1 MRRRAFITLLGGTAV
16 AWPLAARAQQSAVP
30 VIGLL
35 GTQSAETNGT
45 RLRAFRQTLS
55 EAGYVEG
62 NNVTILYR
70 WAENQ
75 LDRMPA
81 LAAELARQKATV
93 ILAMA
98 EAAALAIKA
107 TATKI
112 PVIFLVSS
120 DPVELGLVPSVA
132 RPGGNW
138 TGINFVSNELIAKR
152 FGLLHEM
159 LPAAVRVAVL
169 VNPKGPTTDITL
181 KDADA
186 AARAMGLQ
194 IQVVR
199 AGTSREIDA
208 VFAGFG
214 AERPDALFIAGD
226 PFFSARRVQLA
237 NLASRYAIPMAS
249 NNREIT
255 DAGGLMSY
263 GANITDGWRQ
273 VGVYTARILKGAKP
287 ADLPV
292 LQASKFELI
301 INNQTARMLGV
312 TVPPSLLSTADEV
325 IE

>member
-1 MRRRAFITLLGGTAV
+1 MRRRDFISLIGGGAM
-16 AWPLAARAQQSAVP
+16 AWPLVARAQQKAMP

-35 GTQSAETNGT
+35 GTQSAEINAG
-45 RLRAFRQTLS
+45 RLRAFRQTLA

-62 NNVTILYR
+62 ENITVLYR

-75 LDRMPA
+75 LDRMPS
-81 LAAELARQKATV
+81 LAAELAHQEVAV

-98 EAAALAIKA
+98 EAAALAVKA

-120 DPVELGLVPSVA
+120 NPVDLGLVASVA
-132 RPGGNW
+132 RTGGNW
-138 TGINFVSNELIAKR
+138 TGIDFVSNELLAKR
-152 FGLLHEM
+152 LGLLHEM
-159 LPAAVRVAVL
+159 LPTAVRIAVL
-169 VNPKGPTTDITL
+169 VNPKSSATDTTLNDV
-181 KDADA
+181 DA

-194 IQVVR
+194 IQAVR
-199 AGTSREIDA
+199 AGTSLEIDA
-208 VFAGFG
+208 AFAGF
-214 AERPDALFIAGD
+214 ATERPDALFVAGD

-237 NLASRYAIPMAS
+237 NLASRYAIPLAS

-263 GANITDGWRQ
+263 GANITDAWRQ
-273 VGVYTARILKGAKP
+273 VGVYTARVLKGAKP

-312 TVPPSLLSTADEV
+312 TVTPSLLSTADEV

>member
-1 MRRRAFITLLGGTAV
+1 MRRREFITLVGTTAITWPRAV
-16 AWPLAARAQQSAVP
+16 GAQQPAVP
-30 VIGLL
+30 VIGFLF
-35 GTQSAETNGT
+35 SSSPDTNPD
-45 RLRAFRQTLS
+45 RLRGFQRGLKET
-55 EAGYVEG
+55 GYIEG
-62 NNVTILYR
+62 ENVAIVNR
-70 WAENQ
+70 PAESQ
-75 LDRMPA
+75 YDRLPA

-98 EAAALAIKA
+98 EAAALAIKV

>member
-1 MRRRAFITLLGGTAV
+1 MRRRDFIKVIAGSAA
-16 AWPLAARAQQSAVP
+16 AWPLAAGAQQPTMP
-30 VIGLL
+30 VIGFLF
-35 GTQSAETNGT
+35 SSSPDTNPD
-45 RLRAFRQTLS
+45 RLRGFQRGLKET
-55 EAGYVEG
+55 GYIEG
-62 NNVTILYR
+62 ENVAIVNR
-70 WAENQ
+70 PAESQ
-75 LDRMPA
+75 YDRLPA

-98 EAAALAIKA
+98 EAAALAIKV

>member
-1 MRRRAFITLLGGTAV
+1 M
-16 AWPLAARAQQSAVP
+16 P
-30 VIGLL
+30 VIGFLF
-35 GTQSAETNGT
+35 SSSPDTNPD
-45 RLRAFRQTLS
+45 RLRGFQRGLKET
-55 EAGYVEG
+55 GYIEG
-62 NNVTILYR
+62 ENVAIVNR
-70 WAENQ
+70 PAESQ
-75 LDRMPA
+75 YDRLPA

-98 EAAALAIKA
+98 EAAALAIKV

-255 DAGGLMSY
+255 DDGGLMSY

>member
-1 MRRRAFITLLGGTAV
+1 MRRRDFVKLIVGSTT
-16 AWPLAARAQQSAVP
+16 AWPLVAQAQQLPVP

-35 GTQSAETNGT
+35 GTQSAETNAG
-45 RLRAFRQTLS
+45 RVRAFRQALS

-62 NNVTILYR
+62 DNVTILYR

-75 LDRMPA
+75 LARLPA
-81 LAAELARQKATV
+81 LAADLVRQKVAV
-93 ILAMA
+93 IVAGA
-98 EAAALAIKA
+98 EASALAVKP
-107 TATKI
+107 TATTI
-112 PVIFLVSS
+112 PVIFIVSS
-120 DPVELGLVPSVA
+120 DPVELGLVASVA

-138 TGINFVSNELIAKR
+138 TGINFVSSELIAKR

-169 VNPKGPTTDITL
+169 VNPNGPQTDATL

-194 IQVVR
+194 IQAVR
-199 AGTSREIDA
+199 AGTSHEIDA
-208 VFAGFG
+208 AFARF
-214 AERPDALFIAGD
+214 ANERPDALFVGGD
-226 PFFSARRVQLA
+226 PFFSARHVQLA
-237 NLASRYAIPMAS
+237 NLASRYAIPLAS

-263 GANITDGWRQ
+263 GADITDAWRQ
-273 VGVYTARILKGAKP
+273 VGVYTGRVLQGAKP

-301 INNQTARMLGV
+301 VNNQTARMLGV
-312 TVPPSLLSTADEV
+312 IVPPSLLSTADEV

>member
-1 MRRRAFITLLGGTAV
+1 MRRREFITLVGSVAV
-16 AWPLAARAQQSAVP
+16 WPLTARAQQSAVP

-120 DPVELGLVPSVA
+120 DPVEKNDGDF
-132 RPGGNW
+132 RGGC
-138 TGINFVSNELIAKR
+138 F
-152 FGLLHEM
+152 
-159 LPAAVRVAVL
+159 
-169 VNPKGPTTDITL
+169 D
-181 KDADA
+181 
-186 AARAMGLQ
+186 
-194 IQVVR
+194 
-199 AGTSREIDA
+199 
-208 VFAGFG
+208 
-214 AERPDALFIAGD
+214 
-226 PFFSARRVQLA
+226 
-237 NLASRYAIPMAS
+237 
-249 NNREIT
+249 
-255 DAGGLMSY
+255 
-263 GANITDGWRQ
+263 
-273 VGVYTARILKGAKP
+273 
-287 ADLPV
+287 
-292 LQASKFELI
+292 
-301 INNQTARMLGV
+301 
-312 TVPPSLLSTADEV
+312 
-325 IE
+325 

>member
-1 MRRRAFITLLGGTAV
+1 MRRRDFTLLIGGAM
-16 AWPLAARAQQSAVP
+16 AWPLVARAQHKAMP

-35 GTQSAETNGT
+35 GTQSAETNAG
-45 RLRAFRQTLS
+45 RLPAFRQTLI

-62 NNVTILYR
+62 ENITVLYR

-75 LDRMPA
+75 LDRMPS
-81 LAAELARQKATV
+81 LATELARQKVDV

-98 EAAALAIKA
+98 EAAALAVKA
-107 TATKI
+107 TATNI

-120 DPVELGLVPSVA
+120 DPVDLGLVPSVA

-138 TGINFVSNELIAKR
+138 TGIDFVSNELLAKR
-152 FGLLHEM
+152 LGLLHEM
-159 LPAAVRVAVL
+159 LPAAVRIAVL
-169 VNPKGPTTDITL
+169 VNPKSSSTETTL
-181 KDADA
+181 KEVDA
-186 AARAMGLQ
+186 ATRASSLQ
-194 IQVVR
+194 IQAVW
-199 AGTSREIDA
+199 AGTGLEIDA
-208 VFAGFG
+208 AFAGF
-214 AERPDALFIAGD
+214 ATERPDALFVAGD
-226 PFFSARRVQLA
+226 PFFSARRVQLV
-237 NLASRYAIPMAS
+237 NLASRYAIPLAS

-263 GANITDGWRQ
+263 GANITDAWRQ
-273 VGVYTARILKGAKP
+273 VGGYTARILKGAKP

-312 TVPPSLLSTADEV
+312 TIPPSLLSTADEV